1 MFIFVFMS
9 CAVFTGPAAPVAVQ
23 ASGVEESP
31 SIAIEVEQDQLRSNE
46 LVILHTNDL
55 HGHFL
60 PERAGW
66 IDGEPTIGGFIAI
79 DNYVSEI
86 ESRLG
91 ESNVLLFDGGDIL
104 TGTPLT
110 DMVVRGSQGGA
121 MLQFMEAVG
130 YDAWVLGNH
139 EFDKG
144 FDNIARLVADSNIP
158 VLSSN
163 VQGTDGDSPAM
174 VGLRPSVVLS
184 AGELKVGVI
193 GATTMGLG
201 HLASAET
208 MSNIILADISDTV
221 AEEISRLDEETDLL
235 VVLSH
240 IGLESDQWLAEN
252 VTGIDLI
259 VGGHSHTHLDEPLN
273 VNGTWIVQA
282 GSYGRSIGELRVTVE
297 SDEIVSF
304 TGVLNDLPAANAVDG
319 SETPPD
325 TEVGRLTEQYRLAI
339 ESEYGQIVGEASGG
353 LFRSYHH
360 ESSLGMWV
368 TDVLRETMEADI
380 GLYNGGGI
388 RSDIVAGPLTPND
401 VFNVFPFS
409 NQVVTFEVTGAELMA
424 MFVQNAHAAAFED
437 RGSIQMSGVNV
448 VWNMRMGSPEIVSA
462 IVGSEPLDP
471 DQAYIIATNSYLHDQ
486 AARYMAGAQPVNLQP
501 SGRTIFEVVL
511 ARIRS
516 GVISPPTDLRFVRQ
530 ED

>member
-1 MFIFVFMS
+1 MFIFMFTS
-9 CAVFTGPAAPVAVQ
+9 CVTVTGPVAPEVDHNNL
-23 ASGVEESP
+23 VEESHSP
-31 SIAIEVEQDQLRSNE
+31 AVENDYEELGSNE

-79 DNYVSEI
+79 DNYVSQVEA
-86 ESRLG
+86 RFG

-121 MLQFMEAVG
+121 MMEFMEAVG

-144 FDNIARLVADSNIP
+144 FDNIAHLVADSQIP

-163 VQGTDGDSPAM
+163 VRGLEEGSLAMDGLQA
-174 VGLRPSVVLS
+174 SVVLS
-184 AGELKVGVI
+184 AGELRVGVI

-208 MSNIILADISDTV
+208 MSNIILADISGTV
-221 AEEISRLDEETDLL
+221 ADEIGRLDEVTDLL

-252 VTGIDLI
+252 VSGIDLI
-259 VGGHSHTHLDEPLN
+259 VGGHSHTHLDEPIN

-282 GSYGRSIGELRVTVE
+282 GSYGRSIGELRITVE
-297 SDEIVSF
+297 SDQIVAF
-304 TGVLNDLPAANAVDG
+304 TGVLNDLPEVNADDFSDVV
-319 SETPPD
+319 E

-339 ESEYGQIVGEASGG
+339 ESEYGQVVGEASGAFG
-353 LFRSYHH
+353 RSYNH

-368 TDVLRETMEADI
+368 TDVLREKMETDI
-380 GLYNGGGI
+380 GLYNAGGI
-388 RSDIVAGPLTPND
+388 RSDIVEGPLTPND
-401 VFNVFPFS
+401 IFNVFPFS
-409 NQVVTFEVTGAELMA
+409 NQVVTFEISGAELMG
-424 MFVQNAHAAAFED
+424 MLVQNAHAAAFED
-437 RGSIQMSGVNV
+437 RGAIQMSGVEV
-448 VWNMRMGSPEIVSA
+448 VWAMRMGSPEIVSA
-462 IVGSEPLDP
+462 RVGDAPIDP
-471 DQAYIIATNSYLHDQ
+471 ERVYTIATNSYMHDQ
-486 AARYMAGAQPVNLQP
+486 AERYLAGANPENLIP
-501 SGRTIFEVVL
+501 SGTTVFEVVME
-511 ARIRS
+511 RVRD
-516 GVISPPTDLRFVRQ
+516 GVIDPPTDLRFVRQ
-530 ED
+530 QQ